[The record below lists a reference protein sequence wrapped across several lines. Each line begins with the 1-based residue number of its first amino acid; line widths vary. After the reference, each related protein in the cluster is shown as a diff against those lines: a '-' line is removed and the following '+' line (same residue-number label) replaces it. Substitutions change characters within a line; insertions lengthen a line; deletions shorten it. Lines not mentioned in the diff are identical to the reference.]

1 MTIQEIYDTRPV
13 ETVEYEII
21 DLQQQSEKDMWGR
34 ETGKVAIQ
42 SLLEVRKAILN
53 EMFVLD
59 EHHLQLIKDFNE
71 SIKQQ
76 MIEMRHRTIAL
87 FESVAKEE
95 LPGTLEVEGKCFL
108 GYDYPTLHPI
118 QDERAKKM
126 WNILNG
132 TIDDY
137 IPLYCDGFGQF
148 RIDTCHSSTQEILT
162 EQQMLYL
169 GEETDNWNEGLDR
182 EMTKDMHLIYPFHNL
197 FEHMEFSIFDLLWVR
212 DFNIELNVEIS

>member
-1 MTIQEIYDTRPV
+1 MTIQEIYNSRPV
-13 ETVEYEII
+13 RIAEYKIL
-21 DLQQQSEKDMWGR
+21 DLQRHSEKGIWGQK
-34 ETGKVAIQ
+34 TAKVAIHN
-42 SLLEVRKAILN
+42 LLEVRKAILN
-53 EMFVLD
+53 EMFILD
-59 EHHLQLIKDFNE
+59 DHYLKLIIEFNE
-71 SIKQQ
+71 ALKQQ
-76 MIEMRHRTIAL
+76 MIEMRRRTIAL
-87 FESVAKEE
+87 YESVAEAE

-108 GYDYPTLHPI
+108 GYDYPPLHPI

-148 RIDTCHSSTQEILT
+148 RIDTCHSSTPEILS